1 LSLQVKAVKLKQVI
15 KQSAM
20 GKLLGEL
27 EEKVM
32 NIIWQ
37 QGESKPAEV
46 QTALDNGL
54 AYTTIMTIMQRLTEK
69 GFLSRRKQKSTYFY
83 TANISKSNYVEN
95 NLGDM
100 LSNMLN
106 SYGQLAISRFV
117 DTVKTDP
124 HNLDMLRKYLNE
136 HADEE

>member
-1 LSLQVKAVKLKQVI
+1 
-15 KQSAM
+15 M

-27 EEKVM
+27 EEKIM
-32 NIIWQ
+32 NILWEK
-37 QGESKPAEV
+37 GELKPAEV
-46 QTALDNGL
+46 QSLLASDL
-54 AYTTIMTIMQRLTEK
+54 AYTTVMTIMQRLAEK

-83 TANISKSNYVEN
+83 TANISKTNYVN
-95 NLGDM
+95 TNLGAM
-100 LSNMLN
+100 LNSIVN

-124 HNLDMLRKYLNE
+124 HNLDMLRKYLDE